1 MACTLTSGRLLNC
14 TDRIGGAKRIYFA
27 NFDVDKVYQWA
38 ETAKEITDTPTLSV
52 YRYDLQRG
60 SGGALE
66 TVTKDIVNG
75 TRFYEVS
82 GDFTLQGVDKS
93 MQSELD
99 LLTASKLWIM
109 VEDYNGNVF
118 LYGKENGCD
127 IMGGTVNTGTSEGDL
142 NGYTLTIM
150 GKERYSAPI
159 LEDFTNY
166 PFDNLSSITV
176 SPAFPTVA

>member
-1 MACTLTSGRLLNC
+1 
-14 TDRIGGAKRIYFA
+14 
-27 NFDVDKVYQWA
+27 
-38 ETAKEITDTPTLSV
+38 
-52 YRYDLQRG
+52 
-60 SGGALE
+60 
-66 TVTKDIVNG
+66 
-75 TRFYEVS
+75 
-82 GDFTLQGVDKS
+82 

-159 LEDFTNY
+159 LEDFTDY
-166 PFDNLSSITV
+166 PFDNLTSVTV
-176 SPAFPTVA
+176 SPAFPTLA